1 MKDKK
6 DLKTKTKSERYLLM
20 GAGVVGVITAVIF
33 FVMLSRGVV
42 NAVVTSKISSQYQD
56 KELEVLKTD
65 LNYKTL
71 DFIGKLIDVSD
82 GVIITPDN
90 EKKYQE
96 LEAYIQARKD
106 RSKEV
111 NAFYDGKSHYKD
123 DVTET
128 KINDLDKSLLKEKNQ
143 DVYQKLRNKLDTIQ
157 IWYEQTQDADKYLS
171 KTWDG
176 FNSDKSSL
184 SFKKISMVNTY
195 YKLIKNKTAKNHW
208 TQAVS
213 QMDNY
218 FANNKGESSKV
229 AAAKEELEALK
240 NSPLTEK
247 YTPANVDIV
256 SSMNSTTGAS
266 DVLDQAGITSKNV
279 LYYNSSKNT
288 LALMTRVSGKYV
300 AEDGYSNVI
309 SSKVSSGKY
318 TVKKLV
324 DANNSDVVVTDSDS
338 SNFGQ
343 YISNASVSELTSMG
357 LDNPDNTTADF
368 NSATPVFWFKN
379 NSALTSSIYFGS
391 GSTIGFIYAG
401 STSYNNDNGMQ
412 ISSSDL
418 SDLMSQVSTGTTFFV
433 N

>member
-20 GAGVVGVITAVIF
+20 GAGIVGVITAVIF

-82 GVIITPDN
+82 GIIITPDN

-266 DVLDQAGITSKNV
+266 DALDQASITSKNV

-401 STSYNNDNGMQ
+401 STSYNNGMQ

>member
-20 GAGVVGVITAVIF
+20 GAGIVGVITAVIF

-96 LEAYIQARKD
+96 LEAYIQARKG

-266 DVLDQAGITSKNV
+266 DALDQAGITSKNV

-401 STSYNNDNGMQ
+401 STSYNNGMQ

>member
-20 GAGVVGVITAVIF
+20 GAGIVGVITAVIF

-82 GVIITPDN
+82 GIVITPSN

-111 NAFYDGKSHYKD
+111 NSFYDGKSHYKD

-128 KINDLDKSLLKEKNQ
+128 KINDLDKKLLKEKNQ

-171 KTWDG
+171 KAWDS

-195 YKLIKNKTAKNHW
+195 YKLIKNKTSKNHW
-208 TQAVS
+208 TQAVN

-218 FANNKGESSKV
+218 FANNKGESSRV

-247 YTPANVDIV
+247 YTPASVDIV
-256 SSMNSTTGAS
+256 SSMNSTSGAS
-266 DVLDQAGITSKNV
+266 DALDQADITSKNV
-279 LYYNSSKNT
+279 LYYNSNKNT

-300 AEDGYSNVI
+300 AEDGYINVI

-324 DANNSDVVVTDSDS
+324 DANSSDAIVTDSDS
-338 SNFGQ
+338 SDFGQ
-343 YISNASVSELTSMG
+343 YISNASISELTSMG
-357 LDNPDNTTADF
+357 LTDPDNTTTDF

-379 NSALTSSIYFGS
+379 NSALTSSIYFGDN
-391 GSTIGFIYAG
+391 STIGFIYAG
-401 STSYNNDNGMQ
+401 STSYNNGMQ

-418 SDLMSQVSTGTTFFV
+418 SDLMSQVSSGTTFFV